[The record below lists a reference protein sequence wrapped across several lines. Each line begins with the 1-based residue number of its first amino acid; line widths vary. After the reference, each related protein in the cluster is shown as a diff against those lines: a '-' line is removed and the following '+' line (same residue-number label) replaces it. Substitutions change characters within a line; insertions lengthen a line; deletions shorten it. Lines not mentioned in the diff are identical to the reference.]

1 MSEDEEATGPS
12 WSFWVGLAVGT
23 AVMAYGIVGLLG
35 ASAVTR
41 PRNFA
46 TWFLGAGIV
55 HDAVFAPL
63 VVLVGWLTL
72 RVVPGIARNPVRV
85 ALGFSVLLVA
95 VTWPLVRRWG
105 ARSANPSLLPLDYG
119 RNVVVGLVLIWLVT
133 AAVVVIR
140 LTRAR
145 SSSR

>member
-1 MSEDEEATGPS
+1 MSDDGKATGPS
-12 WSFWVGLAVGT
+12 WSFWIGLAIGT
-23 AVMAYGIVGLLG
+23 VLMVYGAVGLLG

-72 RVVPGIARNPVRV
+72 RLVPRIARNPVRV

-95 VTWPLVRRWG
+95 TTWPLVRRWG

-119 RNVVVGLVLIWLVT
+119 RNVVLGLVLIWLVT
-133 AAVVVIR
+133 AAIVVIR

-145 SSSR
+145 SSTR